1 MVRHYYLCI
10 NIGSQLDRY
19 GKFKMKYT
27 NLNIKNTNN
36 TFKYVI
42 GYLSSRDESVLGKTD
57 EFVYSNPDSGTC
69 LFKDNDRDVYVRTIN
84 EWKNSD
90 LVDLTWSDTNIPET
104 VNCSTVR
111 VYFPEFSV
119 DTYEHN
125 VHYML
130 DVSIWIHGTTI
141 SLGSFLLN
149 RNDAVA
155 CPKVTRILDE
165 NYYECIDIEIPDP
178 MDIIYSDDWMTFRET
193 ECGKK
198 VSKTVWKNTSIWSD
212 TRLWSNSFENND
224 DIPCLFINLNAVVK
238 TDNEYMKM
246 DGYVGCQGSI
256 LMAEL
261 DDYLS
266 LNLSQTI
273 NTEDE
278 NSSLICRPVMNHT
291 YRTADNK
298 YNIYEYFRETY
309 DLDPTSLVLE
319 AVVSDEDN
327 IYKCIS
333 RTISE
338 DDAMNDESWIFN
350 IQGSE
355 EFTFKD
361 WSEWDWG
368 MSIVSTLTVKYG
380 TGQSMFVKSNSIP
393 ITPDLF
399 RFMIYNPSYTGS
411 LKNLYYINL
420 DDIDMTSNIVN
431 VVNKNVQNIIQLENN
446 VDGKSK
452 FIKSVFFRTHD
463 LANIIVHPDVTEN
476 ICINLDSYKSKVST
490 FSIQIENTIF
500 TETGRNNSGVLFKI
514 VGSKLPESLTS
525 GTYYI
530 LDDNNEM
537 ITSGKYVYEY

>member
-1 MVRHYYLCI
+1 
-10 NIGSQLDRY
+10 
-19 GKFKMKYT
+19 
-27 NLNIKNTNN
+27 
-36 TFKYVI
+36 
-42 GYLSSRDESVLGKTD
+42 
-57 EFVYSNPDSGTC
+57 
-69 LFKDNDRDVYVRTIN
+69 
-84 EWKNSD
+84 
-90 LVDLTWSDTNIPET
+90 
-104 VNCSTVR
+104 
-111 VYFPEFSV
+111 
-119 DTYEHN
+119 
-125 VHYML
+125 
-130 DVSIWIHGTTI
+130 
-141 SLGSFLLN
+141 
-149 RNDAVA
+149 
-155 CPKVTRILDE
+155 
-165 NYYECIDIEIPDP
+165 
-178 MDIIYSDDWMTFRET
+178 
-193 ECGKK
+193 
-198 VSKTVWKNTSIWSD
+198 
-212 TRLWSNSFENND
+212 
-224 DIPCLFINLNAVVK
+224 
-238 TDNEYMKM
+238 
-246 DGYVGCQGSI
+246 
-256 LMAEL
+256 
-261 DDYLS
+261 
-266 LNLSQTI
+266 
-273 NTEDE
+273 
-278 NSSLICRPVMNHT
+278 
-291 YRTADNK
+291 
-298 YNIYEYFRETY
+298 
-309 DLDPTSLVLE
+309 
-319 AVVSDEDN
+319 
-327 IYKCIS
+327 
-333 RTISE
+333 
-338 DDAMNDESWIFN
+338 MNDESWIFN

-431 VVNKNVQNIIQLENN
+431 VVNKNVQSIIQLENN